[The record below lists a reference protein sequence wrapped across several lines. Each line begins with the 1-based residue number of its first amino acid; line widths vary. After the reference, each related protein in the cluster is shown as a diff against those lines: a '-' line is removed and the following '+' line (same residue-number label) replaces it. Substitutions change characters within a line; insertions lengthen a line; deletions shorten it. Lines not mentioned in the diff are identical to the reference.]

1 MAQGCSTIFEKSFK
15 MTVINWQP
23 KDNTLFIS
31 IVDTVDNNIFSVDFA
46 KLLPKSCI
54 IVQPNISAKAQ
65 WNDVAD
71 WMQYIPND
79 LLYGDNIILFDSSAE
94 AMCPVNEFHYWRSI
108 NYNCK
113 KHNVNPKRII
123 YLSSNLQD
131 KFTAQKRRVKFWVYT
146 EIFWQNYCLAQWQL
160 DKDVDSAFEASA
172 QKTIKMHNK
181 KYFSSLNK
189 NNQRPARSYLNWC
202 LWQKGLTSVGLV
214 SQNFVPQDQQKYFEE
229 FYVSDFNH
237 VLPMHIDRFSYTT
250 GDNAH
255 TDWIFDS
262 TIFAIT
268 QESSQSVDHEK
279 TLVSEKYFKP
289 IANFTPQ
296 LVYGDLGIN
305 RLYTIA
311 QGFKT
316 YSQYFKLN
324 LGTNWHERAH
334 NIVAQTN
341 DICQQLDR
349 MTHSQRIDWKYKDEA
364 TLKHN
369 YRVMLTNQF
378 NTAQRQEFLRVFNI

>member
-1 MAQGCSTIFEKSFK
+1 

-23 KDNTLFIS
+23 KDNLLFNS
-31 IVDTVDNNIFSVDFA
+31 IVDTVHNNIFSVDFA
-46 KLLPKSCI
+46 KLLPKPSI

-79 LLYGDNIILFDSSAE
+79 LLYGDNIIIFDSSAE
-94 AMCPVNEFHYWRSI
+94 AMCPVYEFHYWRSI
-108 NYNCK
+108 NYNCE
-113 KHNVNPKRII
+113 KHNVDPKRIV
-123 YLSSNLQD
+123 YLSCNLQD
-131 KFTAQKRRVKFWVYT
+131 KLTAQKRNVKFWVYT

-160 DKDVDSAFEASA
+160 DKNVDTAFEASVR
-172 QKTIKMHNK
+172 KTIHLHKN

-214 SQNFVPQDQQKYFEE
+214 TQNPVPQDQQKYFEE
-229 FYVSDFNH
+229 FYVSDFNR
-237 VLPMHIDRFSYTT
+237 VLPMHIDKFSYTQ
-250 GDNAH
+250 GDNAY
-255 TDWIFDS
+255 TDWIFNS

-268 QESSQSVDHEK
+268 QESSQSVDYEK
-279 TLVSEKYFKP
+279 TLISEKYFKP

-296 LVYGDLGIN
+296 IVYGDLGIN

-316 YSQYFKLN
+316 YGKYFKLN
-324 LGTNWHERAH
+324 LGVDWQQRAH
-334 NIVAQTN
+334 NIAKQTN

-349 MTHSQRIDWKYKDEA
+349 MSHSQRIDWKYRDEA

-378 NTAQRQEFLRVFNI
+378 NAAQRQEFLRVFNI

>member
-108 NYNCK
+108 NYNCE

-349 MTHSQRIDWKYKDEA
+349 MTHNQRIDWKYKDEV

>member
-1 MAQGCSTIFEKSFK
+1 
-15 MTVINWQP
+15 
-23 KDNTLFIS
+23 
-31 IVDTVDNNIFSVDFA
+31 VDTAHNNIFSVDFA
-46 KLLPKSCI
+46 KLLPKNCV
-54 IVQPNISAKAQ
+54 IVQPNISAKAL

-71 WMQYIPND
+71 WMQYIPNK
-79 LLYGDNIILFDSSAE
+79 LLYDDNIIIFDSSAE
-94 AMCPVNEFHYWRSI
+94 AMCPIHEFQYWRSI
-108 NYNCK
+108 NYNCE
-113 KHNVNPKRII
+113 KHNVDPKRII

-131 KFTAQKRRVKFWVYT
+131 KLTAQKRGVKFWVYT

-160 DKDVDSAFEASA
+160 DKNVDTAFENSV

-202 LWQKGLTSVGLV
+202 LWQKGLTSVGLI

-229 FYVSDFNH
+229 FYVSDFNR
-237 VLPMHIDRFSYTT
+237 VLPMHIDKFSYTV

-268 QESSQSVDHEK
+268 QESSQSVEHEK
-279 TLVSEKYFKP
+279 TLISEKYFKP
-289 IANFTPQ
+289 IANFTPHII
-296 LVYGDLGIN
+296 YGDVGIN

-311 QGFKT
+311 QGFKP
-316 YSQYFKLN
+316 YSQYFEFN
-324 LGTNWHERAH
+324 LGLDWQQRAH
-334 NIVAQTN
+334 NITKQTN
-341 DICQQLDR
+341 TICQKLDN
-349 MTHSQRIDWKYKDEA
+349 MSHNARIDWKYRDES

-369 YRVMLTNQF
+369 YAMMLTNQF
-378 NTAQRQEFLRVFNI
+378 NNAQRKEFLRVFNI